1 MAFPDLIAVVIALAA
16 FAAILATV
24 ELLERVWAPPTPC
37 SSRSRSCS
45 SSISRTRCCAGS
57 GC

>member
-24 ELLERVWAPPTPC
+24 ELLERV
-37 SSRSRSCS
+37 
-45 SSISRTRCCAGS
+45 
-57 GC
+57 